1 MIGGHQ
7 PGDAP
12 TAEKRRQPERLVDHR
27 TTEDHSKRMKRSK
40 GLKGNGWLLADVPVD
55 DAITRHTISRRIEG
69 QPSIRLLRTVRD
81 DEDPFGVPWYRPHYH
96 STTDARTIGTRIGA
110 TKRRGSH
117 ERYLR
122 PLPFWPTRE
131 VPPMGPCPPGSL
143 ARLSWSWSFS
153 HRSARGTCS
162 SKDKTRTTSNPLS
175 WRLMYQLLWRYGL
188 WWTPWWLWLWMI
200 HIPLPLQPL
209 LIRCPI
215 VITRRETER
224 DIDREKSTSFPLQST
239 PWTMC
244 HPNTSEA
251 RRINNLRQKRR
262 LPPALGRTPV
272 PFSLSSSPLTHSLFL
287 SSSTSSSPS
296 SSSLIPIIRSFPQ
309 SAHGPFLRRRREST
323 RACCDCSCSLFAE
336 SLARPCA
343 PDRPLTIPAAAPFTT
358 IFPHFSTI

>member
-69 QPSIRLLRTVRD
+69 QPSIRLRRTVRD

-131 VPPMGPCPPGSL
+131 VPPMGPWPPGSL

-153 HRSARGTCS
+153 HSSARGTCS

-188 WWTPWWLWLWMI
+188 WWTLWWLWLWMI

-224 DIDREKSTSFPLQST
+224 DID
-239 PWTMC
+239 
-244 HPNTSEA
+244 
-251 RRINNLRQKRR
+251 
-262 LPPALGRTPV
+262 
-272 PFSLSSSPLTHSLFL
+272 
-287 SSSTSSSPS
+287 
-296 SSSLIPIIRSFPQ
+296 
-309 SAHGPFLRRRREST
+309 
-323 RACCDCSCSLFAE
+323 
-336 SLARPCA
+336 
-343 PDRPLTIPAAAPFTT
+343 
-358 IFPHFSTI
+358 